1 MYQIWTN
8 SPEVTSTRRLN
19 VQLSLSPDLFT
30 YVNPEHIKIGSC
42 DLPVRPHWATTAP
55 PHRSHTGPA
64 LLRTDGLCQRR
75 LDSSGQVLP
84 GWVSPP
90 PFHFIVPWEEGSTHT
105 GTVVCCKT
113 ENGNMSPCGF
123 HPFWR
128 SSTVR
133 PGEKLLV
140 GRTCRP
146 ALA

>member
-84 GWVSPP
+84 GRVSPP
-90 PFHFIVPWEEGSTHT
+90 PFILLCPGRREARTLARWCVVRQRT
-105 GTVVCCKT
+105 G
-113 ENGNMSPCGF
+113 
-123 HPFWR
+123 
-128 SSTVR
+128 
-133 PGEKLLV
+133 
-140 GRTCRP
+140 TCRP
-146 ALA
+146 VASIPSGGQARSVQGRSCWSDGRADQP

>member
-1 MYQIWTN
+1 MPETPGQLRPSAPWTG
-8 SPEVTSTRRLN
+8 
-19 VQLSLSPDLFT
+19 F
-30 YVNPEHIKIGSC
+30 
-42 DLPVRPHWATTAP
+42 
-55 PHRSHTGPA
+55 PA
-64 LLRTDGLCQRR
+64 
-75 LDSSGQVLP
+75 
-84 GWVSPP
+84 

-140 GRTCRP
+140 GWTCRP